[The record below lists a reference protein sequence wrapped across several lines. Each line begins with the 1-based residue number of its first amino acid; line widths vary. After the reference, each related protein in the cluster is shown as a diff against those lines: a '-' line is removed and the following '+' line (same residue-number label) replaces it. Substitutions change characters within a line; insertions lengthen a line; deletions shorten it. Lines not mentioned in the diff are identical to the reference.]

1 MSDKTA
7 TLKSTAPVKKKAVSR
22 KEMSRLQWTLKEM
35 RRNWVAYVMVLPY
48 YLIFLMFTVVPV
60 VLSVF
65 FSFTSFN
72 MLEPPIWLG
81 MSNYIRLFLN
91 DDIFII
97 AVQNTLVFA
106 VVTGPGSYI
115 LSFLVAWFINE
126 LPPKIRA
133 VVTLVFYAPSISG
146 AMYTI

>member
-1 MSDKTA
+1 MSEKTA
-7 TLKSTAPVKKKAVSR
+7 TLKATAPAKKKAVSR

-72 MLEPPIWLG
+72 MLEPPIWL
-81 MSNYIRLFLN
+81 
-91 DDIFII
+91 
-97 AVQNTLVFA
+97 
-106 VVTGPGSYI
+106 
-115 LSFLVAWFINE
+115 
-126 LPPKIRA
+126 
-133 VVTLVFYAPSISG
+133 
-146 AMYTI
+146 